1 MVEKFKTFIKKSFS
15 NGPKA
20 KIVIL
25 ATVCIVAVTIITIVT
40 MRKTVKLR
48 IDGKEETFITYKGT
62 VKDALQDKG
71 VEVSEHDKVQPSL
84 ESKINEAEEIT
95 VKKAVPIKV
104 NFAKKDVTVLSAED
118 NVEDALVA
126 SNDQLKKEGVEY
138 VKGVDE
144 VKPGPNTP
152 IEKDMNV
159 DVVKVETKNIT
170 EHKDIPYDTV
180 TKSDSS
186 LEKGKEKV
194 EAVGKNGKQEVTY
207 QVVYKDGK
215 AASKREVNS
224 KTVATPVNAIVV
236 QGTKNPVKYIPNR
249 GDSVQYKKHLVMES
263 TAYSGHNTTATG
275 VRPVYN
281 PGGVSTIAVD
291 PRVIPLGSLVYVEGY
306 GYARAA
312 DTGGAIKGNIIDVF
326 FNSSSQCNSWGRKY
340 GVDVYIVSYP
350 GE

>member
-25 ATVCIVAVTIITIVT
+25 ATACVVAVTIITIVT

>member
-25 ATVCIVAVTIITIVT
+25 ATVCVVAVAVITIVT

-48 IDGKEETFITYKGT
+48 IDGKEEVFITYKGT

-71 VEVSEHDKVQPSL
+71 IEVSKHDKVQPSL

-170 EHKDIPYDTV
+170 EHKEIPYDTV
-180 TKSDSS
+180 TKNDSS

-215 AASKREVNS
+215 AASKTEVSS
-224 KTVATPVNAIVV
+224 KVVATPINAIVV

-275 VRPVYN
+275 VKPVYN